1 MKKIFIPLVL
11 LSVVL
16 YGASCKGTGTLAGRS
31 NVADTP
37 GSTSGVEDGSG
48 ILDMYEVDA
57 GGKKVLMTEGQRI
70 VDPNSE
76 IHISIN
82 RKKLSALI
90 AARVP
95 EDSAL
100 TARLSKFRDALQS
113 EQQYIK
119 TLGVAI
125 DLYNKSSDKSD
136 TAWQRKMANLGPI
149 VYMLIEDEEA
159 NAIYNVLPD
168 IANENPITG
177 DYLKIFRAFSIL
189 VDRIE
194 AEMLEQ
200 NKKKGY
206 YVRLGAWL
214 QDKNNA
220 VPIHI
225 DGFDSYTPNSP
236 YTVEQFNI
244 VLSDEQQKLL
254 TEIANLADKANKEG
268 LAEAMKTMVSMN
280 GIIRAIASLPS
291 YQKAKEVETALSGL
305 VAVSQQEAEAFRQSL
320 ERIKTKL
327 VVYKVYMD
335 AKLEKYKNQVPDQ
348 NPGNALLQIN
358 ADVREMLDRTN
369 QLVTVLKTETAAL
382 QSQILTA
389 GVAIRAQAQ
398 MVVQQVDA
406 FGDSL
411 KTDIQVA
418 SDRVREAAGLFSGAN
433 DFRSNAYDF
442 TEKVNKLTLDKIP
455 DRALINLEFA
465 GKRDVGDKLVIKF
478 SYGNENQQ
486 EHVLYS
492 GNYHLYFCTPYVRTA
507 VGFLFVDPAPLFKKE
522 DNKSLFYY
530 APSYSILLKGLFLSS
545 EKTRRKLSYHKIYS
559 PGVGINIAT
568 LDFNSD
574 GSMEIGVGGVVTIFN
589 DFIQLGYG
597 VNTYDGKGYSF
608 FGFKIPIGAFSL
620 R

>member
-1 MKKIFIPLVL
+1 MRKIFIPLVL

-37 GSTSGVEDGSG
+37 GSTAGVEDGSG

-76 IHISIN
+76 IHIGIN

-90 AARVP
+90 SARVP

-100 TARLSKFRDALQS
+100 TARLAGFRDALLS
-113 EQQYIK
+113 EQEYIK

-136 TAWQRKMANLGPI
+136 LAWQMQMAKLAP
-149 VYMLIEDEEA
+149 VVDMLTEDKEA
-159 NAIYNVLPD
+159 NAIYNTLPES
-168 IANENPITG
+168 NSLTE
-177 DYLKIFRAFSIL
+177 DYVKVFKAFSIQ

-194 AEMLEQ
+194 AEMLER
-200 NKKKGY
+200 NKQKGY

-280 GIIRAIASLPS
+280 GMIQAIASLPS
-291 YQKAKEVETALSGL
+291 YQKAKEVEQALSGL
-305 VAVSQQEAEAFRQSL
+305 IAVSQQEAEAFRQSL

-335 AKLEKYKNQVPDQ
+335 TRLEKYKNQVPDQ

-369 QLVTVLKTETAAL
+369 QLVTALQSETAAL
-382 QSQILTA
+382 QSQILAA
-389 GVAIRAQAQ
+389 GGAIQAQAQ
-398 MVVQQVDA
+398 TLVQQVNA
-406 FGDSL
+406 FAVNL
-411 KTDIQVA
+411 KTDIQA
-418 SDRVREAAGLFSGAN
+418 AGDRVREAAGLFSGAN
-433 DFRSNAYDF
+433 DFRTNAYDF

-522 DNKSLFYY
+522 DSKSLFYY